1 MRSACNPLEYY
12 FYYYIVNIGVFMLVK
27 RTMSKNVVS
36 VSVPGNREKVL
47 DLMRKEN
54 KAVLPVVK
62 DGTDILVGLVTR
74 SDLINNPDEEQIA
87 MLMTRDL
94 VTASPSEDV
103 TEVAKKMI
111 ENDVRRVPVVNDDGE
126 LVGIITSFD
135 LVSKALTK
143 MTVDDAVEN
152 YMITTVPTTWEK
164 APLNVAFES
173 MNQFGLKSILALD
186 DDAKLSGI
194 LTETDFISEIEIISE
209 RSEHSST
216 VGTEGDKWSWD
227 STSVL
232 YIEKNHLKFTDK
244 VVSDVAV
251 GNVEVANSKTK
262 VSDCAK
268 KMKSLNIEQIP
279 VIGVEGDLVG
289 LVRASDLIK
298 ALVE

>member
-1 MRSACNPLEYY
+1 
-12 FYYYIVNIGVFMLVK
+12 MLVK
-27 RTMSKNVVS
+27 RVMSKKVVS
-36 VSVPGNREKVL
+36 VSVPGSREKVL

-62 DGTDILVGLVTR
+62 EDDNKLVGVVTR

-87 MLMTRDL
+87 MLMSRNL
-94 VTASPSEDV
+94 ITASPDEDV
-103 TEVAKKMI
+103 TDVAKRMI

-135 LVSKALTK
+135 LVSQALTK
-143 MTVDDAVEN
+143 LEIEDAVEN

-164 APLNVAFES
+164 TPLNVAFES
-173 MNQFGLKSILALD
+173 MKQFGLKSILTLD
-186 DDAKLSGI
+186 DEAQLSGI
-194 LTETDFISEIEIISE
+194 LTETDFIAESEIISE

-268 KMKSLNIEQIP
+268 KMKTLHIEQIP

>member
-1 MRSACNPLEYY
+1 
-12 FYYYIVNIGVFMLVK
+12 MLVK
-27 RTMSKNVVS
+27 RVMSKKVVS
-36 VSVPGNREKVL
+36 VSVPGSREKVL

-62 DGTDILVGLVTR
+62 DDTKHLVGVVTR

-87 MLMTRDL
+87 MLMSRNL
-94 VTASPSEDV
+94 IVASPDEDV
-103 TEVAKKMI
+103 KDVAKRMI
-111 ENDVRRVPVVNDDGE
+111 ESNVRRIPVVNDDGD

-135 LVSKALTK
+135 LVSQALTK
-143 MTVDDAVEN
+143 LDIDDAVEN
-152 YMITTVPTTWEK
+152 YMITTVPTTWDK

-173 MNQFGLKSILALD
+173 MKQFGLKSILAID
-186 DDAKLSGI
+186 DDAQLSGI
-194 LTETDFISEIEIISE
+194 LTETDFIAESEIISE

-232 YIEKNHLKFTDK
+232 YIEKNRLKFTDK
-244 VVSDVAV
+244 VVGDVAI

-268 KMKSLNIEQIP
+268 KMKTLNIEQIP

>member
-1 MRSACNPLEYY
+1 
-12 FYYYIVNIGVFMLVK
+12 MLVK

-62 DGTDILVGLVTR
+62 EDTNVLVGVITR

-87 MLMTRDL
+87 MLMSRNL
-94 VTASPSEDV
+94 VTVSPDDDV
-103 TEVAKKMI
+103 TNAACVMI
-111 ENDVRRVPVVNDDGE
+111 DNNVRRVPVINDDEE

-143 MTVDDAVEN
+143 VNVDDAVEN
-152 YMITTVPTTWEK
+152 YMITTVPTTWVN
-164 APLNVAFES
+164 APLNVAFET
-173 MNQFGLKSILALD
+173 MNQFGLKSVLALD
-186 DDAKLSGI
+186 NDAKLAGI

-244 VVSDVAV
+244 VVGDVAV

-262 VSDCAK
+262 VTDCAK

-289 LVRASDLIK
+289 LVRASDLIR

>member
-1 MRSACNPLEYY
+1 
-12 FYYYIVNIGVFMLVK
+12 MLVK

-62 DGTDILVGLVTR
+62 EDTNILVGIITR

-87 MLMTRDL
+87 MLMSRNL
-94 VTASPSEDV
+94 VVISPDDDV
-103 TEVAKKMI
+103 TDAARVMI
-111 ENDVRRVPVVNDDGE
+111 ENNVRRVPVVNDDGE

-143 MTVDDAVEN
+143 VDVDDAVEN
-152 YMITTVPTTWEK
+152 YMITTVPTTWDK
-164 APLNVAFES
+164 APLNVAFET
-173 MNQFGLKSILALD
+173 MNQFGLKSVLSLD

-244 VVSDVAV
+244 VVGDVAI

-262 VSDCAK
+262 VTDCAK

-298 ALVE
+298 ALVN

>member
-1 MRSACNPLEYY
+1 
-12 FYYYIVNIGVFMLVK
+12 MLVK

-36 VSVPGNREKVL
+36 VSVPGNRDKVL
-47 DLMRKEN
+47 DLMRKEK

-62 DGTDILVGLVTR
+62 GDTDILVGVITR
-74 SDLINNPDEEQIA
+74 SDLINNPDEEQLA
-87 MLMTRDL
+87 MLMSRDL
-94 VTASPSEDV
+94 VTVKPGDDV
-103 TEVAKKMI
+103 VDAARKMVD
-111 ENDVRRVPVVNDDGE
+111 NNVRRVPVVDDEGA

-135 LVSKALTK
+135 IVSNALTK
-143 MTVDDAVEN
+143 TEINDAVEN
-152 YMITTVPTTWEK
+152 YMITTVPTTWDK
-164 APLNVAFES
+164 APLNVAFET
-173 MNQFGLKSILALD
+173 MNQFGLKSVLALD

-244 VVSDVAV
+244 VVCDVAV
-251 GNVEVANSKTK
+251 GSVEVANSKTK
-262 VSDCAK
+262 VSDCAR
-268 KMKSLNIEQIP
+268 KMKTLNIEQIP
-279 VIGVEGDLVG
+279 VIGVEGNLVG

-298 ALVE
+298 ALIPQE

>member
-1 MRSACNPLEYY
+1 
-12 FYYYIVNIGVFMLVK
+12 MLVK
-27 RTMSKNVVS
+27 RVMSKKVVS
-36 VSVPGNREKVL
+36 VSVPGSREKVL

-62 DGTDILVGLVTR
+62 EDTKLLVGIVTR

-87 MLMTRDL
+87 MLMSRNL
-94 VTASPSEDV
+94 VTASPSDDV
-103 TEVAKKMI
+103 KDVASKMI
-111 ENDVRRVPVVNDDGE
+111 ETDVRRLPVVNDDGE

-135 LVSKALTK
+135 LVSQALTK
-143 MTVDDAVEN
+143 LDVEDAVEN
-152 YMITTVPTTWEK
+152 YMITTVPTTWDK

-173 MNQFGLKSILALD
+173 MKQFGLKSILALD
-186 DDAKLSGI
+186 SSSKLSGI
-194 LTETDFISEIEIISE
+194 LTETDFIAESEIISE

-232 YIEKNHLKFTDK
+232 YIEKNHLKVTDK
-244 VVSDVAV
+244 VVGDVATD
-251 GNVEVANSKTK
+251 NVEVANSKTK

-268 KMKSLNIEQIP
+268 KMKTLHIEQIP
-279 VIGVEGDLVG
+279 VIGVDGDLVG

>member
-1 MRSACNPLEYY
+1 
-12 FYYYIVNIGVFMLVK
+12 MLVK

-62 DGTDILVGLVTR
+62 DDTDILVGLVTR

-87 MLMTRDL
+87 MLMSRDL
-94 VTASPSEDV
+94 VTVDPGDDV
-103 TEVAKKMI
+103 VVAAQKMI
-111 ENDVRRVPVVNDDGE
+111 DNNVRRVPVVNDDGE

-143 MTVDDAVEN
+143 IEVDDAVED
-152 YMITTVPTTWEK
+152 YMFTTVPTTWQDT
-164 APLNVAFES
+164 PLNVAFES

-186 DDAKLSGI
+186 DDAKLAGI

-262 VSDCAK
+262 VTDCAK

>member
-1 MRSACNPLEYY
+1 
-12 FYYYIVNIGVFMLVK
+12 MLVK
-27 RTMSKNVVS
+27 REMSKKVVS
-36 VSVPGNREKVL
+36 VSVPGSREKVL

-62 DGTDILVGLVTR
+62 EDDNKLVGVVTR

-87 MLMTRDL
+87 MLMSRNL
-94 VTASPSEDV
+94 ITASPDEDV
-103 TEVAKKMI
+103 TDVAKRMI

-135 LVSKALTK
+135 LVSQALTK
-143 MTVDDAVEN
+143 LEIEDAVEN

-164 APLNVAFES
+164 TPLNVAFES
-173 MNQFGLKSILALD
+173 MKQFGLKSILALD
-186 DDAKLSGI
+186 DEAQLTGI
-194 LTETDFISEIEIISE
+194 LTETDFIAESEIISE

-268 KMKSLNIEQIP
+268 KMKTLHIEQIP

>member
-1 MRSACNPLEYY
+1 
-12 FYYYIVNIGVFMLVK
+12 MLVK
-27 RTMSKNVVS
+27 RVMSKKVVS
-36 VSVPGNREKVL
+36 VSVPGSREKVL

-62 DGTDILVGLVTR
+62 EDNNKLVGVVRR

-87 MLMTRDL
+87 MLMSRNL
-94 VTASPSEDV
+94 IIASPDEDV
-103 TEVAKKMI
+103 KDVASRMI
-111 ENDVRRVPVVNDDGE
+111 ENNVRRVPVVNDDGE

-135 LVSKALTK
+135 IVSQALTK
-143 MTVDDAVEN
+143 LEVEDAVEK

-164 APLNVAFES
+164 TPLNVAFES
-173 MNQFGLKSILALD
+173 MKQFGLKSILALD
-186 DDAKLSGI
+186 DTAQLSGI
-194 LTETDFISEIEIISE
+194 LTETDFIAESEIISE

-244 VVSDVAV
+244 VVSDVAI

-268 KMKSLNIEQIP
+268 KMKTLNIEQIP

-289 LVRASDLIK
+289 IVRASDLIK

>member
-1 MRSACNPLEYY
+1 
-12 FYYYIVNIGVFMLVK
+12 MLVK
-27 RTMSKNVVS
+27 RVMSKKVVS
-36 VSVPGNREKVL
+36 VSVPGSREKVL

-54 KAVLPVVK
+54 KAVLPVIK
-62 DGTDILVGLVTR
+62 EDNKKLVGVITR

-87 MLMTRDL
+87 MLMSRNL
-94 VTASPSEDV
+94 IVASPDEDV
-103 TEVAKKMI
+103 EDVASRMI

-135 LVSKALTK
+135 IVSQALTK
-143 MTVDDAVEN
+143 IEVDDAVED
-152 YMITTVPTTWEK
+152 YMIITVPTTWEK
-164 APLNVAFES
+164 TPLNVAFES
-173 MNQFGLKSILALD
+173 MKQFGLKSILALD
-186 DDAKLSGI
+186 DDAQLSGI
-194 LTETDFISEIEIISE
+194 LTETDFIAESEIISE

-244 VVSDVAV
+244 VVADVAI

-268 KMKSLNIEQIP
+268 KMKTLKIEQIP

-289 LVRASDLIK
+289 IVRASDLIK
-298 ALVE
+298 ALVQ

>member
-1 MRSACNPLEYY
+1 
-12 FYYYIVNIGVFMLVK
+12 MLVK

-36 VSVPGNREKVL
+36 VSVPGNRDKVL
-47 DLMRKEN
+47 DLMRKEK

-62 DGTDILVGLVTR
+62 GDTDILVGIVTR

-87 MLMTRDL
+87 MLMSRDL
-94 VTASPSEDV
+94 ITVAPGDDV
-103 TEVAKKMI
+103 IDAARKMM
-111 ENDVRRVPVVNDDGE
+111 ENDVRRVPVVDDEGK

-135 LVSKALTK
+135 LVSNALTK
-143 MTVDDAVEN
+143 TEIDDAVEN

-164 APLNVAFES
+164 APLNVAFET
-173 MNQFGLKSILALD
+173 MNQFGLKSVLTLD

-244 VVSDVAV
+244 VVCDVAV

-262 VSDCAK
+262 VSDCAR
-268 KMKSLNIEQIP
+268 KMKTLNIEQIP
-279 VIGVEGDLVG
+279 VIGVEGNLVG

-298 ALVE
+298 ALIPQE

>member
-1 MRSACNPLEYY
+1 
-12 FYYYIVNIGVFMLVK
+12 MLVK

-54 KAVLPVVK
+54 VAVLPVVK
-62 DGTDILVGLVTR
+62 EDTDVLVGVITR

-87 MLMTRDL
+87 MLMTRNL
-94 VTASPSEDV
+94 VTISPDDDV
-103 TEVAKKMI
+103 TDVARVMI
-111 ENDVRRVPVVNDDGE
+111 ENNVRRVPVVNEDGE

-143 MTVDDAVEN
+143 ITVDDAVEN

-164 APLNVAFES
+164 APLNVAFET
-173 MNQFGLKSILALD
+173 MNQFGLKSVLALD

-244 VVSDVAV
+244 VVADVAI

-262 VSDCAK
+262 VTDCAK

-289 LVRASDLIK
+289 LVRASDLIR
-298 ALVE
+298 ALIE

>member
-1 MRSACNPLEYY
+1 
-12 FYYYIVNIGVFMLVK
+12 MLVK

-47 DLMRKEN
+47 DLMRKED

-62 DGTDILVGLVTR
+62 EDTNILVGVITR

-87 MLMTRDL
+87 MLMTREL
-94 VTASPSEDV
+94 VTVSPDEDV
-103 TEVAKKMI
+103 TDAARVMI
-111 ENDVRRVPVVNDDGE
+111 ENDVRRVPVTNEDGE

-143 MTVDDAVEN
+143 LDVADAVEN

-164 APLNVAFES
+164 APLNVAFET

-232 YIEKNHLKFTDK
+232 YIEKNSLKFADK
-244 VVSDVAV
+244 TVADVAV
-251 GNVEVANSKTK
+251 NNVEVANSKTK

-298 ALVE
+298 ALVKDE

>member
-1 MRSACNPLEYY
+1 
-12 FYYYIVNIGVFMLVK
+12 MLVK

-62 DGTDILVGLVTR
+62 EDTNILVGLVTR
-74 SDLINNPDEEQIA
+74 SDLINNPDE
-87 MLMTRDL
+87 
-94 VTASPSEDV
+94 DV
-103 TEVAKKMI
+103 TEAARLMI
-111 ENDVRRVPVVNDDGE
+111 DNDVRRVPVTNEDGE

-143 MTVDDAVEN
+143 IDVDDAVEN

-164 APLNVAFES
+164 APLNVAFET
-173 MNQFGLKSILALD
+173 MNQFGLKSVLALD

-244 VVSDVAV
+244 VVADVAV

>member
-1 MRSACNPLEYY
+1 
-12 FYYYIVNIGVFMLVK
+12 MLVK
-27 RTMSKNVVS
+27 RVMSKKVVS
-36 VSVPGNREKVL
+36 VSVPGSREKVL

-54 KAVLPVVK
+54 KAVLPVIK
-62 DGTDILVGLVTR
+62 EDNNKLVGVVTR

-87 MLMTRDL
+87 MLMSRNL
-94 VTASPSEDV
+94 IVASPDDDV
-103 TEVAKKMI
+103 KDAARIMI

-135 LVSKALTK
+135 LVSQALTK
-143 MTVDDAVEN
+143 IEIDDAVED

-164 APLNVAFES
+164 TPLNVAFES
-173 MNQFGLKSILALD
+173 MKQFGLKSILALD
-186 DDAKLSGI
+186 DNAQLSGI
-194 LTETDFISEIEIISE
+194 LTETDFIAESEIISE

-244 VVSDVAV
+244 VVSDVAI

-268 KMKSLNIEQIP
+268 KMKTLNIEQIP

-289 LVRASDLIK
+289 IVRASDLIK

>member
-1 MRSACNPLEYY
+1 
-12 FYYYIVNIGVFMLVK
+12 MLVK

-36 VSVPGNREKVL
+36 VSVPGNRDKVL
-47 DLMRKEN
+47 DLMRKEK

-62 DGTDILVGLVTR
+62 GDTDILVGVITR
-74 SDLINNPDEEQIA
+74 SDLINNPDEEQLA
-87 MLMTRDL
+87 MLMSRDL
-94 VTASPSEDV
+94 VTVKPGDDV
-103 TEVAKKMI
+103 VDAARKMVD
-111 ENDVRRVPVVNDDGE
+111 NNVRRVPVVDDEGA

-135 LVSKALTK
+135 IVSNALTK
-143 MTVDDAVEN
+143 TEINDAVEN
-152 YMITTVPTTWEK
+152 YMITTVPTTWDK
-164 APLNVAFES
+164 APLNVAFET
-173 MNQFGLKSILALD
+173 MNQFGLKSVLALD

-244 VVSDVAV
+244 VVCDVAV
-251 GNVEVANSKTK
+251 VNVEVANSKTK
-262 VSDCAK
+262 VYDCAR
-268 KMKSLNIEQIP
+268 KMKTLNIEQIP
-279 VIGVEGDLVG
+279 VIGVEGNLVG

-298 ALVE
+298 ALIPQE

>member
-1 MRSACNPLEYY
+1 
-12 FYYYIVNIGVFMLVK
+12 MLVK
-27 RTMSKNVVS
+27 RVMSKKVVS
-36 VSVPGNREKVL
+36 VSVPGSREKVL

-54 KAVLPVVK
+54 KAVLPVIK
-62 DGTDILVGLVTR
+62 EDNNKLVGVVTR

-87 MLMTRDL
+87 MLMSRNL
-94 VTASPSEDV
+94 IVASPDEDV
-103 TEVAKKMI
+103 KDVASRMI

-135 LVSKALTK
+135 IVSQALTK
-143 MTVDDAVEN
+143 LEIDDAVED

-164 APLNVAFES
+164 TPLNVAFET
-173 MNQFGLKSILALD
+173 MKQFGLKSILALD
-186 DDAKLSGI
+186 DDSQLSGI
-194 LTETDFISEIEIISE
+194 LTETDFIAESEIISE

-244 VVSDVAV
+244 VVSDVAI

-268 KMKSLNIEQIP
+268 KMKTLNIEQIP

-289 LVRASDLIK
+289 IVRASDLIK

>member
-1 MRSACNPLEYY
+1 MDWLGSH
-12 FYYYIVNIGVFMLVK
+12 VK
-27 RTMSKNVVS
+27 AIKS
-36 VSVPGNREKVL
+36 V
-47 DLMRKEN
+47 
-54 KAVLPVVK
+54 
-62 DGTDILVGLVTR
+62 
-74 SDLINNPDEEQIA
+74 
-87 MLMTRDL
+87 
-94 VTASPSEDV
+94 
-103 TEVAKKMI
+103 
-111 ENDVRRVPVVNDDGE
+111 
-126 LVGIITSFD
+126 
-135 LVSKALTK
+135 
-143 MTVDDAVEN
+143 
-152 YMITTVPTTWEK
+152 
-164 APLNVAFES
+164 
-173 MNQFGLKSILALD
+173 LALD

-244 VVSDVAV
+244 VVSDVAI

-268 KMKSLNIEQIP
+268 KMKTLNIEQIP

-289 LVRASDLIK
+289 IVRASDLIK

>member
-1 MRSACNPLEYY
+1 
-12 FYYYIVNIGVFMLVK
+12 MLVK

-36 VSVPGNREKVL
+36 VSVPGNRDKVL
-47 DLMRKEN
+47 DLMRKEK

-62 DGTDILVGLVTR
+62 GDTDILVGVITR
-74 SDLINNPDEEQIA
+74 SDLINNPDEEQLA
-87 MLMTRDL
+87 MLMSRDL
-94 VTASPSEDV
+94 VTVKPGDDV
-103 TEVAKKMI
+103 VDAARKMVD
-111 ENDVRRVPVVNDDGE
+111 NNVRRVPVVDDEGA

-135 LVSKALTK
+135 IVSNALTK
-143 MTVDDAVEN
+143 TEINDAVEN
-152 YMITTVPTTWEK
+152 YMITTVPTTWDK
-164 APLNVAFES
+164 APLNVAFET
-173 MNQFGLKSILALD
+173 MNQFGLKSVLALD

-244 VVSDVAV
+244 VVCDVAV

-262 VSDCAK
+262 VSDCAR
-268 KMKSLNIEQIP
+268 KMKTLNIEQIP
-279 VIGVEGDLVG
+279 VIGVEGNLVG

-298 ALVE
+298 ALVPQE

>member
-1 MRSACNPLEYY
+1 
-12 FYYYIVNIGVFMLVK
+12 MLVK

-62 DGTDILVGLVTR
+62 EDTDILVGLVTR

-87 MLMTRDL
+87 MM
-94 VTASPSEDV
+94 
-103 TEVAKKMI
+103 M
-111 ENDVRRVPVVNDDGE
+111 ENNVRRVPVVNDDGE

-143 MTVDDAVEN
+143 IEVHDAVEN

-164 APLNVAFES
+164 APLNVAFET

-232 YIEKNHLKFTDK
+232 YIEKNSLKFADK
-244 VVSDVAV
+244 TVADVAV
-251 GNVEVANSKTK
+251 SNVEVANSKTK

-298 ALVE
+298 ALVKNE

>member
-1 MRSACNPLEYY
+1 
-12 FYYYIVNIGVFMLVK
+12 MLVK
-27 RTMSKNVVS
+27 RVMSKKVVS
-36 VSVPGNREKVL
+36 VSVPGSREKVL

-54 KAVLPVVK
+54 KAVLPVIK
-62 DGTDILVGLVTR
+62 EDNNKLVGVVTR

-87 MLMTRDL
+87 MLMSRNL
-94 VTASPSEDV
+94 IVASPDEDV
-103 TEVAKKMI
+103 KVVASRMI

-135 LVSKALTK
+135 IVSQALTK
-143 MTVDDAVEN
+143 LEIDDAVED

-164 APLNVAFES
+164 TPLNVAFES
-173 MNQFGLKSILALD
+173 MKQFGLKSILALD
-186 DDAKLSGI
+186 DDAQLSGI
-194 LTETDFISEIEIISE
+194 LTETDFIAESEIISE

-244 VVSDVAV
+244 VVSDVAI

-268 KMKSLNIEQIP
+268 KMKTLNIEQIP

-289 LVRASDLIK
+289 IVRASDLIK

>member
-1 MRSACNPLEYY
+1 
-12 FYYYIVNIGVFMLVK
+12 MLVK

-36 VSVPGNREKVL
+36 VSVPGNRDKVL
-47 DLMRKEN
+47 DLMRKEK

-62 DGTDILVGLVTR
+62 GDTDILVGVITR
-74 SDLINNPDEEQIA
+74 SDLINNPDEEQLA
-87 MLMTRDL
+87 MLMSRDL
-94 VTASPSEDV
+94 VTVKPGDDV
-103 TEVAKKMI
+103 VDAARKMVD
-111 ENDVRRVPVVNDDGE
+111 NNVRRVPVVDDEGA

-135 LVSKALTK
+135 IVSNALTK
-143 MTVDDAVEN
+143 TEINDAVEN
-152 YMITTVPTTWEK
+152 YMITTVPTTWDK
-164 APLNVAFES
+164 APLNVAFET
-173 MNQFGLKSILALD
+173 MNQFGLKSVLALD

-244 VVSDVAV
+244 VVCDVAV

-262 VSDCAK
+262 VSDCAR
-268 KMKSLNIEQIP
+268 KMKTLNIEQIP
-279 VIGVEGDLVG
+279 VIGVEGNLVG
-289 LVRASDLIK
+289 LVRANDLIK
-298 ALVE
+298 ALIPQE

>member
-1 MRSACNPLEYY
+1 
-12 FYYYIVNIGVFMLVK
+12 MLVK
-27 RTMSKNVVS
+27 RVMSKKVVS
-36 VSVPGNREKVL
+36 VSVPGSREKVL
-47 DLMRKEN
+47 DLMKKEN

-62 DGTDILVGLVTR
+62 GDTKELVGVVTR

-87 MLMTRDL
+87 MLMTRNL
-94 VTASPSEDV
+94 VVANPDEDV
-103 TEVAKKMI
+103 KEVAKRMI
-111 ENDVRRVPVVNDDGE
+111 ENDVRRVPVVNEDGD

-135 LVSKALTK
+135 LVSQALTK
-143 MTVDDAVEN
+143 LEIEDAVEN
-152 YMITTVPTTWEK
+152 YMITTVPTTWDK

-173 MNQFGLKSILALD
+173 MKQFGLKSILAID
-186 DDAKLSGI
+186 DDAQLSGI
-194 LTETDFISEIEIISE
+194 LTETDFIAESEIISE

-244 VVSDVAV
+244 VVGDVAI

-268 KMKSLNIEQIP
+268 KMKTLNIEQIP

-289 LVRASDLIK
+289 IVRASDLIK

>member
-1 MRSACNPLEYY
+1 
-12 FYYYIVNIGVFMLVK
+12 MLVK

-36 VSVPGNREKVL
+36 VSVPGNRDKVL
-47 DLMRKEN
+47 DLMRKEK

-62 DGTDILVGLVTR
+62 GDTDILVGVITR
-74 SDLINNPDEEQIA
+74 SDLINNPDEEQLA
-87 MLMTRDL
+87 MLMSRDL
-94 VTASPSEDV
+94 VTVKPGDDV
-103 TEVAKKMI
+103 VDAARKMVD
-111 ENDVRRVPVVNDDGE
+111 NNVRRVPVVDDEGA

-135 LVSKALTK
+135 IVSNALTK
-143 MTVDDAVEN
+143 TEINDAVEN
-152 YMITTVPTTWEK
+152 YMITTVPTTWDK
-164 APLNVAFES
+164 APLNVAFET
-173 MNQFGLKSILALD
+173 MNQFGLKSVLVLD

-244 VVSDVAV
+244 VVCDVAV

-262 VSDCAK
+262 VSDCAR
-268 KMKSLNIEQIP
+268 KMKTLNIEQIP
-279 VIGVEGDLVG
+279 VIGVEGNLVG

-298 ALVE
+298 ALIPQE

>member
-1 MRSACNPLEYY
+1 
-12 FYYYIVNIGVFMLVK
+12 MLVK
-27 RTMSKNVVS
+27 RVMSKKVVS
-36 VSVPGNREKVL
+36 VSVPGSREKVL

-62 DGTDILVGLVTR
+62 EDDNKLVGVVTR

-87 MLMTRDL
+87 MLMSRNL
-94 VTASPSEDV
+94 ITASPDEDV
-103 TEVAKKMI
+103 TDVAKRMI
-111 ENDVRRVPVVNDDGE
+111 ENDVRRVPVVNEDGE

-135 LVSKALTK
+135 LVSQALTK
-143 MTVDDAVEN
+143 LEIEDAVEN

-164 APLNVAFES
+164 TPLNVAFES
-173 MNQFGLKSILALD
+173 MKQFGLKSILALN
-186 DDAKLSGI
+186 DDAQLTGI
-194 LTETDFISEIEIISE
+194 LTETDFIAESEIISE

-268 KMKSLNIEQIP
+268 KMKTLHIEQIP

>member
-1 MRSACNPLEYY
+1 
-12 FYYYIVNIGVFMLVK
+12 MLVK

-36 VSVPGNREKVL
+36 VSVPGNRDKVL
-47 DLMRKEN
+47 DLMRKEK

-62 DGTDILVGLVTR
+62 GDTDILVGVITR
-74 SDLINNPDEEQIA
+74 SDLINNPDEEQLA
-87 MLMTRDL
+87 MLMSRDL
-94 VTASPSEDV
+94 VTVKPGDDV
-103 TEVAKKMI
+103 VDAARKMVD
-111 ENDVRRVPVVNDDGE
+111 NNVRRVPVVDDEGA

-135 LVSKALTK
+135 IVSNALTK
-143 MTVDDAVEN
+143 TEINDAVEN
-152 YMITTVPTTWEK
+152 YMITTVPTTWDK
-164 APLNVAFES
+164 APLNVAFET
-173 MNQFGLKSILALD
+173 MNQFGLKSVLALD

-244 VVSDVAV
+244 VVCDVAV
-251 GNVEVANSKTK
+251 VNVEVANSKTK
-262 VSDCAK
+262 VSDCAR
-268 KMKSLNIEQIP
+268 KMKTLNIEQIP
-279 VIGVEGDLVG
+279 VIGVEGNLVG

-298 ALVE
+298 ALIPQE

>member
-1 MRSACNPLEYY
+1 
-12 FYYYIVNIGVFMLVK
+12 MLVK
-27 RTMSKNVVS
+27 RVMSKKVVS
-36 VSVPGNREKVL
+36 VSVPGSREKVL

-62 DGTDILVGLVTR
+62 EDTKLLVGIVTR

-87 MLMTRDL
+87 MLMSRNL
-94 VTASPSEDV
+94 VTASPSDDV
-103 TEVAKKMI
+103 KDVASKMI
-111 ENDVRRVPVVNDDGE
+111 ETDVRRLPVVNDDGE

-135 LVSKALTK
+135 LVSQDLTK
-143 MTVDDAVEN
+143 LDVEDAVEN
-152 YMITTVPTTWEK
+152 YMITTVPTTWDK

-173 MNQFGLKSILALD
+173 MKQFGLKSILALD
-186 DDAKLSGI
+186 SSSKLSGI
-194 LTETDFISEIEIISE
+194 LTETDFIAESEIISE

-244 VVSDVAV
+244 VVGDVATD
-251 GNVEVANSKTK
+251 NVEVANSKTK

-268 KMKSLNIEQIP
+268 KMKTLHIEQIP
-279 VIGVEGDLVG
+279 VIGVDGDLVG